1 MSYSYTSTETT
12 AFTVTHA
19 KHLASKVATDLKRLQ
34 RFYKKPTDKAIDD
47 YEAEMIELLKH
58 GYLDRVEYG
67 FWRNERWIE
76 PTLQYTARELAGDA
90 LQNDDPGKIRPGANV
105 NGASFH
111 SYLTYSAA
119 WWKLSDQER
128 HAFKRSLP
136 FSRQGADEP
145 GVDGIFE
152 SDLTYSSG
160 GRALN
165 RRRVRSL

>member
-1 MSYSYTSTETT
+1 
-12 AFTVTHA
+12 
-19 KHLASKVATDLKRLQ
+19 
-34 RFYKKPTDKAIDD
+34 
-47 YEAEMIELLKH
+47 MIQLLNH

-67 FWRNERWIE
+67 FRRNERWID

-128 HAFKRSLP
+128 HVFKLGLP
-136 FSRQGADEP
+136 FYRQGAAEP
-145 GVDGIFE
+145 GVDGYFE

-165 RRRVRSL
+165 RRRVRSF

>member
-34 RFYKKPTDKAIDD
+34 RFYKEPSDKKID
-47 YEAEMIELLKH
+47 EFETEMVQLLNH

-67 FWRNERWIE
+67 FRRNECWID

-128 HAFKRSLP
+128 HAFKLGLP
-136 FSRQGADEP
+136 FYRQGADEP
-145 GVDGIFE
+145 SVDGYFE

-165 RRRVRSL
+165 RRRVRSF